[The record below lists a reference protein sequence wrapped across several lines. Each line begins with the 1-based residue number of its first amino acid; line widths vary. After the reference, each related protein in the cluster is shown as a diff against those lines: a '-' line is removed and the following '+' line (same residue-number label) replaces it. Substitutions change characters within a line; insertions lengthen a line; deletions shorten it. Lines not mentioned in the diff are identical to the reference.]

1 MFPSF
6 SLYNRLSN
14 YIVYEVYIYICCL
27 FSVISMWLS

>member
-14 YIVYEVYIYICCL
+14 YIVYEVYICCL
-27 FSVISMWLS
+27 YLECHNNQK

>member
-14 YIVYEVYIYICCL
+14 YIVYEVYICCL